1 MISKYGIL
9 TLFIRGLFIVWHLG
23 KARHCLNLS
32 QTETE
37 TSLYDQPKQR
47 DGKKQTEADRRK
59 IENTREEEEKRERA
73 RARDP
78 GSLQSPVIIPRSQ
91 NIHGLLMIQAAAM
104 SIFTV

>member
-1 MISKYGIL
+1 M
-9 TLFIRGLFIVWHLG
+9 
-23 KARHCLNLS
+23 NLS

-47 DGKKQTEADRRK
+47 DGKKQTEADRRRK
-59 IENTREEEEKRERA
+59 IDNMRKEGGEKRERA

-91 NIHGLLMIQAAAM
+91 HIHSLLMIQAAAM